1 MTVSNVASEQFVG
14 QTEETFYLNGSGSV
28 TTEPETLKKI
38 PGNKAVWVGIFAELS
53 EFAVFFIAYFIAKAH
68 NPIEFEQGPLALNT
82 LAGTLNTFALITSS
96 YFVAKSLAA
105 IRVNDPQKSIRC
117 LSYAVCCGAL
127 YLLIKFWEYHWNVDH
142 GIHADTNSFFS
153 MYYYMTFN
161 HLIHVSWATLS
172 LLWAISQI
180 KVGNYTQQRHVGLT
194 AIACYWHM
202 VDLAWVIIFPLL
214 YVLR

>member
-1 MTVSNVASEQFVG
+1 MNQVASN
-14 QTEETFYLNGSGSV
+14 TFYLNGNGSV
-28 TTEPETLKKI
+28 TTEPETIKKI
-38 PGNKAVWVGIFAELS
+38 PGNKAVWVAIFAELS

-68 NPIEFEQGPLALNT
+68 NPLEFEQGPLQLNT

-96 YFVAKSLAA
+96 YFVAKALAA
-105 IRVNDPQKSIRC
+105 IRLNEPDKSIRY
-117 LSYAVCCGAL
+117 LSFAVFCGCC
-127 YLLIKFWEYHWNVDH
+127 YLVIKYWEYHWNVDH
-142 GIHADTNSFFS
+142 GIRANTNSFFS

-161 HLIHVSWATLS
+161 HLIHVSWATCS
-172 LLWAISQI
+172 LMWAISQI
-180 KVGNYTQQRHVGLT
+180 KVGNYTQERHLGLT